1 MCKYCEKYLRED
13 YKYETKY
20 LSERKEIKITNM
32 SIRVFKRLLIQ
43 VKMYM
48 MTIIYLHV
56 AAFTNINVF
65 LLL

>member
-56 AAFTNINVF
+56 AALTNINVF